1 MQQID
6 FHFNVAQR
14 TIYASRLIKKVR
26 KMGLTVAVWSGKRC
40 CCGAPMTICGA
51 LRI

>member
-14 TIYASRLIKKVR
+14 TIYACRLIKKVR
-26 KMGLTVAVWSGKRC
+26 KMGLTVAVWSGNR
-40 CCGAPMTICGA
+40 GAVAARLRRSVA
-51 LRI
+51 L